1 MLNAEIGAGRTLPAI
16 GANLGGGGPVA
27 NLEERL
33 AALALMSH
41 AELRA
46 EWRRLY
52 RAHPPQKIGR
62 DVLELGVAWKLQEKA
77 LGGTSAAT
85 KRRLAELDRILE
97 SKGDLAKA
105 RAVRLRPGAKL
116 VREWRGETHDVFVTE
131 SGFLWR
137 GESWRSLSA
146 IALEITGTHFV
157 GPRFFGLAGATKKG
171 AEDGRAT
178 EAAVAQE
185 AGEGIH
191 A

>member
-1 MLNAEIGAGRTLPAI
+1 MLDAETGAGRTISANGP
-16 GANLGGGGPVA
+16 NLGGRALVA

-52 RAHPPQKIGR
+52 RAHPPQKVGR

-85 KRRLAELDRILE
+85 KRRLAELARVME

-105 RAVRLRPGAKL
+105 RAIRLRPGAKL
-116 VREWRGETHDVFVTE
+116 VREWRGETHDVLVTE

-146 IALEITGTHFV
+146 IALEITGAHWS
-157 GPRFFGLAGATKKG
+157 GPRFFGLASAVKRAGDGLGA
-171 AEDGRAT
+171 GRAQAAQGAV
-178 EAAVAQE
+178 EAIDA
-185 AGEGIH
+185 
-191 A
+191 